1 MSTITYQCNVC
12 RRIIQKLE
20 NQQGITVF
28 GKCIITD
35 QCHGK
40 LYKID
45 RNIDNNRETF
55 PFAVSGLTDYL
66 PRKAFYQHVQTLTSQ
81 MWRISHNLSTSP
93 AVVVYTE
100 NTDGTLSLLNQDDY
114 TITIISK
121 DVINLQFK
129 QGFKGTAQCMARS
142 TSATTVQT
150 VQSQNN
156 TQVTSNGILTL
167 TIPEVIVYNPPV
179 PDVIMDDL
187 AFTVVMSVER
197 PNTAKTFT
205 SEIISPTRVSGSSWS
220 DWAKIL
226 IRKRRNYV
234 VRTINILDLSIFQP
248 IVSGKSTLPNG
259 TRIRFEQI
267 QFPNSTPTVI
277 ESRQLL
283 TLLSNS
289 PYAPIDKIKNK
300 LIDIGE
306 MIGTQL
312 DYFTYIDGELY
323 VDSTVV
329 ENTYPDIIKVA

>member
-20 NQQGITVF
+20 NQEGITVF

-45 RNIDNNRETF
+45 KNIDNNRETF
-55 PFAVSGLTDYL
+55 PFAVSGLVDYS
-66 PRKAFYQHVQTLTSQ
+66 PRKAFYKHVQTVNSQ
-81 MWRISHNLSTSP
+81 MWRVSHELSTSP

-100 NTDGTLSLLNQDDY
+100 NTDGTLTLLNQDDY

-121 DVINLQFK
+121 DIINLVFNQAFR
-129 QGFKGTAQCMARS
+129 GTAQCMARS
-142 TSATTVQT
+142 TSSTTVQT

-156 TQVTSNGILTL
+156 TKITSNGILAL
-167 TIPEVIVYNPPV
+167 AIPEVIVYNPPI
-179 PDVIMDDL
+179 PDVIMDNL
-187 AFTVVMSVER
+187 AFSIIMSVEK
-197 PNTAKTFT
+197 PNTPKTFT
-205 SEIISPTRVSGSSWS
+205 SEIIYPTRVSGSSWS

-226 IRKRRNYV
+226 IRKRKNYV
-234 VRTINILDLSIFQP
+234 VRTLDILDLTIFQP
-248 IVSGKSTLPNG
+248 LISGKSTLPNG

-267 QFPNSTPTVI
+267 QFPNSPSLTI

-289 PYAPIDKIKNK
+289 PYAPIDKIKNN

-312 DYFTYIDGELY
+312 DYFTYIDGELF
-323 VDSTVV
+323 VDSTIV
-329 ENTYPDIIKVA
+329 ESTYPDIIKVA